1 MVLVMQHEVALSA
14 YDLSSMLS
22 HLGRSSRKVDISL
35 IDSTILGS
43 CTVLG
48 CDEYMLIVTTPSR
61 GSETYVPIASIK
73 AIEFE
78 GFHHYRGVC
87 SKIFLLE

>member
-1 MVLVMQHEVALSA
+1 
-14 YDLSSMLS
+14 MLS
-22 HLGRSSRKVDISL
+22 HLGRSSRKVDIFL
-35 IDSTILGS
+35 ADSAMLGG
-43 CTVLG
+43 CTVVS
-48 CDEYMLIVTTPSR
+48 CDEYMLVVTAASR
-61 GSETYVPIASIK
+61 GRETYVPIASIQ